1 MKNIMLVLFLLST
14 QLGFT
19 QRQEQID
26 ARRLDRYL
34 DVDFQFWRSYA
45 SQHLEQ
51 TQKPLIQMELSTDDW
66 VQLRCSAKQFP
77 DKVAFYINML
87 DSNGNE
93 AGAKKV
99 MTDPAFMVFA
109 DDKSVHRKVGF
120 AYTDSYGNQEFIK
133 NIFFAEKTDWT
144 KINDQRKN
152 LFLDL
157 LLSVPKEQLADSI
170 LTITV
175 QGKNERF
182 FLLNLRKYQFCV
194 EPVDS
199 SWTPS
204 KLTRFL
210 LAQYDKEAAALYY
223 TAKEKEYTVQI
234 DQWGNSAMQSN
245 GVPEKTVTVVD
256 ENGVATIQKIVPKSM
271 QTKAIMLYYD
281 RQSDLQKNR
290 LIYTGVTKPIQTDYG
305 AILGDVPVYVSTQA
319 KSRFSATSQFLLNYL
334 IQINQ

>member
-51 TQKPLIQMELSTDDW
+51 TQKPLIQVGLSTDDW

-182 FLLNLRKYQFCV
+182 FLFDLRKHLYY
-194 EPVDS
+194 ENDT
-199 SWTPS
+199 SWAPT

-210 LAQYDKEAAALYY
+210 LAQYDKEVAALYY